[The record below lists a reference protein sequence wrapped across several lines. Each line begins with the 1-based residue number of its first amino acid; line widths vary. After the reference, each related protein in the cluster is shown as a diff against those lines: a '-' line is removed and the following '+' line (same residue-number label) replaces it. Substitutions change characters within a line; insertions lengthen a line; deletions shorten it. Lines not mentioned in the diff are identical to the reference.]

1 MTVTITE
8 KLTEYNSNFDFQRTQ
23 SINFPSQDMLS
34 KRTFTSKNLSK
45 KTSVQKD
52 SLEDRS
58 NSKSKEPST

>member
-1 MTVTITE
+1 
-8 KLTEYNSNFDFQRTQ
+8 
-23 SINFPSQDMLS
+23 MLS